1 MIGKT
6 LDEAVRE
13 MDDNEI
19 IHIGSASGFVYI
31 GTKQQYD
38 QMIDSISDRYHNF
51 FKDAKKR
58 YTRKIKKYSEKLK
71 ALDEESETY
80 EKEYRMI
87 TECVQRYKRYLKQV
101 CGVIDRFKPMRERMV
116 KEIYKRISK
125 DGIVITI
132 QGDETGKYWSKDEW
146 DRGHK
151 GGEFV

>member
-6 LDEAVRE
+6 LDEAVKE
-13 MDDNEI
+13 MNDDVI

-38 QMIDSISDRYHNF
+38 KMIDSISERYHKF
-51 FKDAKKR
+51 FLNAKKR
-58 YTRKIKKYSEKLK
+58 YTRKIKIYYGKLK
-71 ALDEESETY
+71 ALDEQSETY
-80 EKEYRMI
+80 ENCYRMI
-87 TECVQRYKRYLKQV
+87 TECIHRYKRYLKQV

-132 QGDETGKYWSKDEW
+132 QGDEAGKYWDKDEW
-146 DRGHK
+146 DRDHD